1 VFPLRRIVVVSGLR
15 VAETGMRVES
25 DWFAH
30 DDNAAAQSSPNNR
43 VLGCVFMGTAPV
55 DI

>member
-1 VFPLRRIVVVSGLR
+1 
-15 VAETGMRVES
+15 MRAES

-43 VLGCVFMGTAPV
+43 VQCGVFMGTAPLAILKFYLIV
-55 DI
+55 KKF